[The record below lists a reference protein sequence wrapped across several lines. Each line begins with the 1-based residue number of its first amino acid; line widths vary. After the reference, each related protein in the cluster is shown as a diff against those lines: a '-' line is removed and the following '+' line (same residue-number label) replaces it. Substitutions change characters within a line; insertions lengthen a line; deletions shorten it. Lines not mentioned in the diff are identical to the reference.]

1 MQPTLEIHPH
11 QEFHLAPNTDSGG
24 CCFCWRSRTVR
35 KKEFGVEEGGR
46 IVELKRSFKQQEQ
59 RILAN
64 QRFAKLIKSKFESDP
79 INENIAFDI
88 LQHRVNHDFKA
99 GDKITEEK
107 LVAIINVVYQIKKEI
122 EMGQL

>member
-1 MQPTLEIHPH
+1 MQPNLELHPH
-11 QEFHLAPNTDSGG
+11 QEIHLPPDSDSSG
-24 CCFCWRSRTVR
+24 CCGFWRSRSVR
-35 KKEFGVEEGGR
+35 KKEFGLEEDGR
-46 IVELKRSFKQQEQ
+46 IVELKPTFRQQQE

-64 QRFAKLIKSKFESDP
+64 QRFAKLIKSKFQNDP

-88 LQHRVNHDFKA
+88 LQHRVNHDFKN

-107 LVAIINVVYQIKKEI
+107 LVAIINMVYQIKKEI